1 MFITAA
7 YAAGETAGQGAISPY
22 WWVPYILILVIM
34 YFLILRPQLNRAKE
48 QKAMLGGIKRGD
60 TVVTAGGIIA
70 KVTKVLSDA
79 ELQVELTEGVRVR
92 VVRSTVTDVRT
103 KGEVRAANDDDKG
116 ASSSKSSQKR
126 SGGKQAANDKASDD
140 EVSQDNPDTKA

>member
-1 MFITAA
+1 MAAMFITAA

-60 TVVTAGGIIA
+60 TVVTAGGIIG
-70 KVTKVLSDA
+70 KVTKIINDT
-79 ELQVELTEGVRVR
+79 ELQVELAEGVRVR
-92 VVRSTVTDVRT
+92 VVRSTIAEVRT
-103 KGEVRAANDDDKG
+103 KGEVRAANDDEKST
-116 ASSSKSSQKR
+116 SSSKSS
-126 SGGKQAANDKASDD
+126 
-140 EVSQDNPDTKA
+140 